1 MPRWYVVFVGSIPGL
16 YENWEDA
23 KAAVEGY
30 SGNKHSWF
38 PSREDALAA
47 YNHFQA
53 TGIVVSR

>member
-1 MPRWYVVFVGSIPGL
+1 MTRWYVVFVGSAPGL
-16 YENWEDA
+16 YENWDA
-23 KAAVEGY
+23 AKVVVEGH

-47 YNHFQA
+47 YNYFQD